1 MKYLRIYADQNG
13 DSHFEDV
20 EVAMSPTNLAP
31 PAPRVDVS
39 PLMSSTTVGFLGLP
53 AGYDSPPHPAPQR
66 LLCLGLAGE
75 GEVAVSNGEV
85 RRFAPGSIVLV
96 GSSTW

>member
-1 MKYLRIYADQNG
+1 MKYVRIFADQNG

-20 EVAMSPTNLAP
+20 EVAMSLTNFAP
-31 PAPRVDVS
+31 PAPPVDVS
-39 PLMSSTTVGFLGLP
+39 PLMSSTTVGFIGFP
-53 AGYDSPPHPAPQR
+53 AGYESPPHPTPRRQF
-66 LLCLGLAGE
+66 LFLLAGE